1 MSAPA
6 TNWAEWLPTQARR
19 LDPWLRVGRVVEAR
33 GMIIESVGPDAGVG
47 DLCMIQPAA
56 TGEQIPAEVV
66 GFAGDNLLLMPF
78 QQTHHIHPGTP
89 VMRRQSTSRVPVG
102 PEMIGRVLDG
112 LGQPIDGRGMIN
124 ASDSVRL
131 YQDAP
136 NPLHRRPI
144 DRPFGSGVR
153 AIDLF
158 MPCGEGQ
165 RFGIFAGSGVGK
177 STLLG
182 MIARNS
188 TADVNVVALIGERGR
203 ELGEFLHEV
212 LGEEGLR
219 KSVLIVSTGDQ
230 APPLRVRAAFLAT
243 AVAEYFRDRGQN
255 VLLMMDSLT
264 RLALAQREIGLAVGE
279 PPTARGFTPSVF
291 SMLPR
296 LLERAGQSD
305 RGSITGA
312 YTVLV
317 EGDDFSEPVTDT
329 VRGILDGHILLSR
342 DLASEQ
348 QWPAIDVLGSLSRL
362 SHRLYDDAQS
372 QLAGR
377 AREVLARHRKYREL
391 QTLGAYER
399 GRNPE
404 LDRTMDEG
412 ERIWQL
418 LRQSPGEPTD
428 RLEAFAALARTAQ
441 AAPAGKARS

>member
-1 MSAPA
+1 MKAMQHPDW
-6 TNWAEWLPTQARR
+6 TEWLPNQAK
-19 LDPWLRVGRVVEAR
+19 LVEPWLRVGRVVEAR

-47 DLCMIQPAA
+47 DLCSIQPAE

-89 VMRRQSTSRVPVG
+89 VYRRQSTSRVPVG
-102 PEMIGRVLDG
+102 PGMLGRVIDG
-112 LGQPIDGRGMIN
+112 LGQPLDGRGMLDLP
-124 ASDSVRL
+124 DSVRL
-131 YQDAP
+131 YSEPP
-136 NPLHRRPI
+136 NPLHRRPV
-144 DRPFGSGVR
+144 DAPLATGVR
-153 AIDLF
+153 SIDLF

-188 TADVNVVALIGERGR
+188 QADLNVVALIGERGR

-212 LGEEGLR
+212 LGEEGLKR
-219 KSVLIVSTGDQ
+219 SVLIVSTSDQ

-243 AVAEYFRDRGQN
+243 AVAEYFRDQGKS

-329 VRGILDGHILLSR
+329 VRGILDGHIMLTR
-342 DLASEQ
+342 DLANEQ
-348 QWPAIDVLGSLSRL
+348 QFPAIDVLGSLSRL
-362 SHRLYDDAQS
+362 APKLYQPAQ
-372 QLAGR
+372 ARMATRGR
-377 AREVLARHRKYREL
+377 EILSKHRKYREL
-391 QTLGAYER
+391 QTLGAYEK

-404 LDRTMDEG
+404 LDRTMDQG
-412 ERIWQL
+412 DAIWKML
-418 LRQSPGEPTD
+418 LQHPGDAT
-428 RLEAFAALARTAQ
+428 
-441 AAPAGKARS
+441 APADNFDQLNAILAPASA

>member
-1 MSAPA
+1 MRPA
-6 TNWAEWLPTQARR
+6 AHPAWVDWLPQQARQVE
-19 LDPWLRVGRVVEAR
+19 PWLRVGQVVEAR
-33 GMIIESVGPDAGVG
+33 GMIIESVGPEAGVG
-47 DLCMIQPAA
+47 DLCSIQPSE

-78 QQTHHIHPGTP
+78 LQTHHIHPGTP
-89 VMRRQSTSRVPVG
+89 VFRRQSTSRVPVG
-102 PEMIGRVLDG
+102 PAMLGRVIDG
-112 LGQPIDGRGMIN
+112 LGQPLDGRGLLN
-124 ASDSVRL
+124 LPDTVRL
-131 YQDAP
+131 YQEPP
-136 NPLHRRPI
+136 NPLHRRPVDTVI
-144 DRPFGSGVR
+144 ETGVR
-153 AIDLF
+153 SIDLF

-188 TADVNVVALIGERGR
+188 QADLNVVALIGERGR

-212 LGEEGLR
+212 LGEEGLAR
-219 KSVLIVSTGDQ
+219 SVLIVSTSDQ

-243 AVAEYFRDRGQN
+243 AVAEYFRDQGKN

-305 RGSITGA
+305 KGSITGA

-329 VRGILDGHILLSR
+329 VRGILDGHIQLSR
-342 DLASEQ
+342 DLANEQ
-348 QWPAIDVLGSLSRL
+348 QFPAIDVLASLSRL
-362 SHRLYDDAQS
+362 APKLYTREQARLAMQ
-372 QLAGR
+372 
-377 AREVLARHRKYREL
+377 AREILARHRKYREL
-391 QTLGAYER
+391 QTLGAYEK

-404 LDRTMDEG
+404 LDRTMAQGDE
-412 ERIWQL
+412 IWRQL
-418 LRQSPGEPTD
+418 VQHPGD
-428 RLEAFAALARTAQ
+428 
-441 AAPAGKARS
+441 AAPAAHAYTDLGRILQPA

>member
-1 MSAPA
+1 MSAAIQHPDW
-6 TNWAEWLPTQARR
+6 TEWLPTQACRVE
-19 LDPWLRVGRVVEAR
+19 PWLRVGQVVEAR
-33 GMIIESVGPDAGVG
+33 GMIIESVGPEAGVG
-47 DLCMIQPAA
+47 DLCSIQPGE

-89 VMRRQSTSRVPVG
+89 VYRRQSTSRVPVG
-102 PEMIGRVLDG
+102 PEMLGRIIDG
-112 LGQPIDGRGMIN
+112 LGQPLDDRGLLN
-124 ASDSVRL
+124 LPDTVRL
-131 YQDAP
+131 YQDPP
-136 NPLHRRPI
+136 NPLHRRPVDSVI
-144 DRPFGSGVR
+144 ETGVR
-153 AIDLF
+153 SIDVF
-158 MPCGEGQ
+158 TPCGEGQ

-177 STLLG
+177 STLMG

-188 TADVNVVALIGERGR
+188 QADLNVVALIGERGR
-203 ELGEFLHEV
+203 ELGEFVHEV
-212 LGEEGLR
+212 LGPEGLAR
-219 KSVLIVSTGDQ
+219 SVLIVSTSDQ

-243 AVAEYFRDRGQN
+243 AVAEYFRDQGKS

-329 VRGILDGHILLSR
+329 VRGILDGHIMLSR
-342 DLASEQ
+342 DLANEQ
-348 QWPAIDVLGSLSRL
+348 QFPAIDILGSLSRL
-362 SHRLYDDAQS
+362 APKLYTPDQG
-372 QLAGR
+372 QLAKQ
-377 AREVLARHRKYREL
+377 AREILSKHRKYREL
-391 QTLGAYER
+391 QTLGAYEK

-404 LDRTMDEG
+404 LDRLMAQGDE
-412 ERIWQL
+412 IWKMLVQWPGDEASASGAFNGL
-418 LRQSPGEPTD
+418 TQILQS
-428 RLEAFAALARTAQ
+428 A
-441 AAPAGKARS
+441 

>member
-1 MSAPA
+1 MNA
-6 TNWAEWLPTQARR
+6 TRPPDFTEWLPARAK
-19 LDPWLRVGRVVEAR
+19 LVEPWLRVGQVVEAR
-33 GMIIESVGPDAGVG
+33 GMIIESIGPDAGVG
-47 DLCMIQPAA
+47 DLCSIQPGE

-89 VMRRQSTSRVPVG
+89 VFRRQSTSRVPVG
-102 PEMIGRVLDG
+102 PEMLGRVIDG
-112 LGQPIDGRGMIN
+112 LGEPLDDRGPLN
-124 ASDSVRL
+124 LSDSVRL
-131 YQDAP
+131 YQDPP
-136 NPLHRRPI
+136 NPLHRKSIERVI
-144 DRPFGSGVR
+144 ETGVR

-177 STLLG
+177 STLMG

-188 TADVNVVALIGERGR
+188 QADLNVIALIGERGR
-203 ELGEFLHEV
+203 ELGEFLREV
-212 LGEEGLR
+212 LGEKGLR
-219 KSVLIVSTGDQ
+219 KSILIVSTSDQ

-243 AVAEYFRDRGQN
+243 AVAEYFRDKGKR

-305 RGSITGA
+305 KGSITGA

-329 VRGILDGHILLSR
+329 VRGILDGHIHLSR
-342 DLASEQ
+342 DLANEQ
-348 QWPAIDVLGSLSRL
+348 QFPAIDILGSLSRL
-362 SHRLYDDAQS
+362 APKLYLPEQGK
-372 QLAGR
+372 LATR
-377 AREVLARHRKYREL
+377 SREILSKHRKYREL
-391 QTLGAYER
+391 QTLGAYEK

-404 LDRTMDEG
+404 LDRMMNQGDA
-412 ERIWQL
+412 IWKRL
-418 LRQSPGEPTD
+418 LQHPNDS
-428 RLEAFAALARTAQ
+428 AQ
-441 AAPAGKARS
+441 ASDGFSDLNKILLSA

>member
-1 MSAPA
+1 MSPTVAHPDW
-6 TNWAEWLPTQARR
+6 TEWLPTQAGQVE
-19 LDPWLRVGRVVEAR
+19 PWLRVGQVVEAR
-33 GMIIESVGPDAGVG
+33 GMIIESVGPEAGVG
-47 DLCMIQPAA
+47 DLCSIQPAE

-89 VMRRQSTSRVPVG
+89 VYRRQTTSRVPVG
-102 PEMIGRVLDG
+102 PEMLGRVLDG
-112 LGQPIDGRGMIN
+112 LGQPLDGKGLLN
-124 ASDSVRL
+124 LPDSVRL
-131 YQDAP
+131 YQEPP
-136 NPLHRRPI
+136 NPLHRRPVQTVI
-144 DRPFGSGVR
+144 ETGVR
-153 AIDLF
+153 SVDTF

-188 TADVNVVALIGERGR
+188 QADLNVVALIGERGR

-212 LGEEGLR
+212 LGEEGLAR
-219 KSVLIVSTGDQ
+219 SILIVSTSDQ

-243 AVAEYFRDRGQN
+243 AVAEYFRDQGKS

-305 RGSITGA
+305 KGSITGA

-329 VRGILDGHILLSR
+329 VRGILDGHIMLSR
-342 DLASEQ
+342 DLANEQ

-362 SHRLYDDAQS
+362 APKLYAPEQG
-372 QLAGR
+372 QLATR
-377 AREVLARHRKYREL
+377 AREVLSKHRKYREL
-391 QTLGAYER
+391 QTLGAYEK

-404 LDRTMDEG
+404 LDRLMGQGDE
-412 ERIWQL
+412 IWKHL
-418 LRQSPGEPTD
+418 LQNPGDSSRAAESFEALQSI
-428 RLEAFAALARTAQ
+428 LKTA
-441 AAPAGKARS
+441 

>member
-1 MSAPA
+1 MNAAAKHPDW
-6 TNWAEWLPTQARR
+6 TRWLPAQAAR
-19 LDPWLRVGRVVEAR
+19 LDPWMRVGQVREAR
-33 GMIIESVGPDAGVG
+33 GMIIESTGPEAGVG
-47 DLCMIQPAA
+47 DLCSIQAGER
-56 TGEQIPAEVV
+56 GEQIPAEVV

-78 QQTHHIHPGTP
+78 QQTHHIHPGSL
-89 VMRRQSTSRVPVG
+89 VFRRQTTSRVPVG
-102 PEMIGRVLDG
+102 PAMLGRVVDG
-112 LGQPIDGRGMIN
+112 LGQPIDGHGVMPLP
-124 ASDSVRL
+124 DSVRL
-131 YQDAP
+131 YRDPP
-136 NPLHRRPI
+136 NPLHRRPV
-144 DRPFGSGVR
+144 DRAFGSGVR

-177 STLLG
+177 STLMG

-188 TADVNVVALIGERGR
+188 QADLNVVALIGERGR

-219 KSVLIVSTGDQ
+219 KSVVIVSTSDQ

-243 AVAEYFRDRGQN
+243 AVAEYFRDQGKN

-329 VRGILDGHILLSR
+329 VRGILDGHIHLTR
-342 DLASEQ
+342 DLANEQ
-348 QWPAIDVLGSLSRL
+348 QFPAIDVLASLSRL
-362 SHRLYDDAQS
+362 APRLYAPEQAA
-372 QLAGR
+372 LATR
-377 AREVLARHRKYREL
+377 AREVLSKHRKYREL
-391 QTLGAYER
+391 QTLGAYEA

-404 LDRTMDEG
+404 LDGLMEKGD
-412 ERIWQL
+412 RIWKQ
-418 LRQSPGEPTD
+418 LRQAPEESSAPAA
-428 RLEAFAALARTAQ
+428 AFAELQ
-441 AAPAGKARS
+441 SIMQP

>member
-1 MSAPA
+1 MNTPPVVAPDWR
-6 TNWAEWLPTQARR
+6 TWLPAQAER
-19 LDPWLRVGRVVEAR
+19 LDPFLRVGRVVEAR
-33 GMIIESVGPDAGVG
+33 GMIIESVGPQAGVG
-47 DLCMIQPAA
+47 DLCLIQPHE
-56 TGEQIPAEVV
+56 TGESITAEVV

-89 VMRRQSTSRVPVG
+89 VLRRQASSRVPVG
-102 PEMIGRVLDG
+102 PEMIGRIMDG
-112 LGQPIDGRGMIN
+112 LGQPLDDKGPLN
-124 ASDSVRL
+124 LSSSAPL
-131 YQDAP
+131 YRDPP

-144 DRPFGSGVR
+144 DKVMGTGVR
-153 AIDLF
+153 SIDLF

-177 STLLG
+177 STLMG

-188 TADVNVVALIGERGR
+188 TADLNVVALIGERGR
-203 ELGEFLHEV
+203 ELGEFLNDV

-219 KSVLIVSTGDQ
+219 RSVVIVSTGDQ
-230 APPLRVRAAFLAT
+230 APPLRMRAAFLAT
-243 AVAEYFRDRGQN
+243 AVAEFFRDEGQD

-291 SMLPR
+291 SVLPR

-329 VRGILDGHILLSR
+329 VRGILDGHIMLSR
-342 DLASEQ
+342 ELANEQ

-362 SHRLYDDAQS
+362 SHRLYTEEEQG
-372 QLAGR
+372 LASH
-377 AREVLARHRKYREL
+377 AREVMSKHKKYREL

-399 GRNPE
+399 GRNPS
-404 LDRTMDEG
+404 LDTMMDTG
-412 ERIWQL
+412 DKVWKL
-418 LRQSPGEPTD
+418 LRQAPGESAN
-428 RLEAFAALARTAQ
+428 RAASFAALAQ
-441 AAPAGKARS
+441 FEKPSDS